1 MSFSVGGGGGLPE
14 LAPDLT
20 FPSSLSAGV
29 AYKETTGIDATSGLT
44 TLLSLTGKY
53 MISMLEIRSLISES
67 ITVKLTVDGNVIWN
81 DTFVLAS
88 TVLLLLGNN
97 LTSSTATDYFSCTSS
112 FLLELQTT
120 TDTDVTFRHLERPII

>member
-1 MSFSVGGGGGLPE
+1 MSFSVSGGGGLPE

-44 TLLSLTGKY
+44 TLLSLTGKH
-53 MISMLEIRSLISES
+53 MISLLEIRSLISES
-67 ITVKLTVDGNVIWN
+67 ITVKLTVDSVVIWN
-81 DTFVLAS
+81 DTFALSS
-88 TVLLLLGNN
+88 TVLFLLGSN
-97 LTSSTATDYFSCTSS
+97 SSTSTSADFFSCNSS

-120 TDTDVTFRHLERPII
+120 TDTDVTFRGLSRPII